1 MTEFIATLMEE
12 KKKKGKKWSKKCIS
26 KTYMRYELCIRLPP
40 MRSGRKN
47 LNSNMYGMG
56 DNNNMSMHN
65 DISMDKG
72 RGKRRRIA
80 QSHLEIMKMMRE

>member
-1 MTEFIATLMEE
+1 
-12 KKKKGKKWSKKCIS
+12 
-26 KTYMRYELCIRLPP
+26 

-47 LNSNMYGMG
+47 LNSNMYGMR

-65 DISMDKG
+65 DNGMDKRE